1 MVRVRKVN
9 SFMVKK
15 AKRAFFLA
23 TLSSLVAIGAKA
35 DIKSKLTIKVDG
47 LNSQKGE
54 VCLKLFSAS
63 SGFPNSNKSAVERQC
78 VKITD
83 NSLFI
88 TLKDI
93 PSGSYAAA
101 VFHDVYGDRQLHR
114 NSLGM
119 PTEGYGFSNNP
130 VVHNGPPK
138 YGDCVFIVAG
148 SDTSIKIKMNYST
161 GN

>member
-1 MVRVRKVN
+1 VRKIN
-9 SFMVKK
+9 RSMVKQ
-15 AKRAFFLA
+15 AKCALLLA
-23 TLSSLVAIGAKA
+23 TLSSLVCVCAKA
-35 DIKSKLTIKVDG
+35 DIKSTLTIKVDG

-54 VCLKLFSAS
+54 VCLKLFSGS
-63 SGFPNSNKSAVERQC
+63 SGFPNSNKSPVERQC

-83 NSLFI
+83 NQLFI

-101 VFHDVYGDRQLHR
+101 IFHDVYGDRKLHR

-119 PTEGYGFSNNP
+119 PTVGYGFSNNP
-130 VVHNGPPK
+130 VVRNGPPK
-138 YGDCVFIVAG
+138 YGDCMFIVAG
-148 SDTSIKIKMNYST
+148 PDTSIKIKMNYST